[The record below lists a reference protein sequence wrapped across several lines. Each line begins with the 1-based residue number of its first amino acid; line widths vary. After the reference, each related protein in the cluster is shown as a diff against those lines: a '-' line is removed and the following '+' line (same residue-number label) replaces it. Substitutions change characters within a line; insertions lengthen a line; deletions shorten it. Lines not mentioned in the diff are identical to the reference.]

1 MTEIEQIEARLA
13 EIEKVIASAAWSAH
27 MSAAHYR
34 PTPVAVYEER
44 SRLRV
49 RLQELRDRA

>member
-13 EIEKVIASAAWSAH
+13 EIEKAIASTAWNAH

-34 PTPVAVYEER
+34 PTPAAIYEER

-49 RLQELRDRA
+49 KLQELRDRA

>member
-1 MTEIEQIEARLA
+1 MTEVEKIEARLA
-13 EIEKVIASAAWSAH
+13 EIEKIIASAAWNAH

-34 PTPVAVYEER
+34 PTPVAIYEER

-49 RLQELRDRA
+49 ELQKFRDRA